1 LYDQGYLLREL
12 AQLPPLPHPLRVYLT
27 SGTQE
32 LGSSA
37 EGRATKAAFERIVAL
52 LRAPAFADWHIAHH
66 LYPGYRHL
74 DTAVP
79 TFTTRPTKWEHA
91 LGPPPTV
98 R

>member
-1 LYDQGYLLREL
+1 
-12 AQLPPLPHPLRVYLT
+12 LT

-37 EGRATKAAFERIVAL
+37 EGRATKAAFERILVL
-52 LRAPAFADWHIAHH
+52 LQAPAFAAWHVAYH

-79 TFTTRPTKWEHA
+79 TFTARPAEWEHVA
-91 LGPPPTV
+91 GPPSTV